1 MVIFHSYV
9 SLPEGRFSRHLGM
22 FYRDFSNTAADAMR
36 QNQAATLEAASHTA
50 PVVMGQADFS

>member
-1 MVIFHSYV
+1 
-9 SLPEGRFSRHLGM
+9 M